1 MATEL
6 GPGTLLADRFR
17 LEDLLEDSSGARVWR
32 ATDQTL
38 ARDVAVHVVPAEDA
52 RAQAVL
58 TAARTA
64 ATVPDGHLLRVLDA
78 DAMNGVVY
86 VVQEWGSGVSLDR
99 LLQEG
104 PLGSRR
110 AAWVAMEVA
119 KTVSVA
125 HRQGIAH
132 GRLLPENVMITDTGA
147 VKLVG
152 FVIDAVLRGD
162 SGRDDRDSAGQA
174 TEAGGSDD
182 HDADAR
188 QADVV
193 NLGALLY
200 AGLVGRW
207 PGTPGSAVPPAPR
220 EHGRA
225 LRPRRVRA
233 GVPRV
238 LDALCDR
245 VLNMAQD
252 GPGAGI
258 QTAHEVYAALADF
271 VGEPGGSTIEQAAA
285 SAPDGAAPAQPDT
298 AEGGEST
305 QLQPIADTED
315 PEATRPAAPLFHE
328 GDSGVGWVTAPR
340 ERGIG
345 SSADDERGAATPAP
359 ELPEPEP
366 KPLFAPEPADR
377 PATPNPPDEQ
387 PLTIR
392 QRPGTTNPRTT
403 QLGKREL
410 PLAWGPGGNAAD
422 AGDDGEW
429 DGTGREGRPA
439 SRPWL
444 RVTAVVAAVVVLVV
458 VGVVLAFNLGHGAAP
473 KAATSPRP
481 TATSASPA
489 AAHTPL
495 HISAVTDFDPEASP
509 PTENPGEAPLAID
522 GDPTTAWH
530 TVTYYDSPQLGNL
543 KSGVGL
549 LVDLG
554 SPQRLSQVHLTLVGS
569 PTSLQILADPGA
581 VSAPASTDGMRV
593 VGAAQDAGQNVTVNL
608 TQPVTTRWF
617 AVWLTSLPP
626 VAGGRYRG
634 AIAEISARS

>member
-17 LEDLLEDSSGARVWR
+17 LEDLLEDSSGARLWR

-64 ATVPDGHLLRVLDA
+64 ATIPDGHLLRVLDA

-99 LLQEG
+99 LLQDG

-119 KTVSVA
+119 MAVSVA
-125 HRQGIAH
+125 HRHGIAH

-147 VKLVG
+147 VKLIG

-162 SGRDDRDSAGQA
+162 SGRDDRDSAGQE
-174 TEAGGSDD
+174 TDAGGSAE

-245 VLNMAQD
+245 VLNTAQD
-252 GPGAGI
+252 GPAAGI

-271 VGEPGGSTIEQAAA
+271 AGEPGGSTIEQRSA
-285 SAPDGAAPAQPDT
+285 SAPDGTAPAQPDT
-298 AEGGEST
+298 AEAGEPT
-305 QLQPIADTED
+305 QLQPMADTAD
-315 PEATRPAAPLFHE
+315 PEATRPGVPLFHE
-328 GDSGVGWVTAPR
+328 GDSGVGWVTAPQ

-345 SSADDERGAATPAP
+345 SSADDERGAATPPP
-359 ELPEPEP
+359 ELPEP

-377 PATPNPPDEQ
+377 PAKPNPPEE
-387 PLTIR
+387 PALTLR
-392 QRPGTTNPRTT
+392 QQPGTTNLWTRTT
-403 QLGKREL
+403 QLGNREL
-410 PLAWGPGGNAAD
+410 PPAWGPDANAA
-422 AGDDGEW
+422 AAADDGES
-429 DGTGREGRPA
+429 DGTGRERRAAG
-439 SRPWL
+439 RPWL
-444 RVTAVVAAVVVLVV
+444 RVAAVVAAVVVLVV
-458 VGVVLAFNLGHGAAP
+458 VGVVLAFNLGHGPAP
-473 KAATSPRP
+473 TAATSQRP
-481 TATSASPA
+481 TVTSASPA
-489 AAHTPL
+489 AAHTRL

-509 PTENPGEAPLAID
+509 PTENPAEAPLAID
-522 GDPTTAWH
+522 GDPTTAWQ
-530 TVTYYDSPQLGNL
+530 TVTYYGSPQLGNL

-593 VGAAQDAGQNVTVNL
+593 VGAAQDAGQDVTVNL

-626 VAGGRYRG
+626 VASGGYRG